1 MIRLLIVGVGR
12 MGFAHAKAC
21 ATLNEFEIV
30 GLVARDFSKWKE
42 VTEHFPDIP
51 LYNDFKQALSF
62 TKPDAVCISSYTDT
76 HAAYS
81 IAAMEAGADVF
92 VEKPLALNSADAN
105 KIIETAR
112 HTGRKLI
119 VGYILRHH
127 AVWKKFVELANA
139 LGHPLAVK
147 MTTNQHSTGAEW
159 EIHKSILNAGLSPLV
174 DAGIH
179 YVDVMN
185 QLTSAKISHIKAVGK
200 KTMAGMV
207 IENETNM
214 TLSYSDGSTLY
225 FESGFG
231 PNIDPDDIPVKRA
244 HGPKGFVEITTEN
257 RVIHNGVEYPFS
269 EEEQGKTILNQQKHF
284 LKVIKEDIDLEDHW
298 HAATSSLNTVFEAE
312 EIMKN
317 S

>member
-1 MIRLLIVGVGR
+1 MIKLLIVGVGR

-21 ATLNEFEIV
+21 ASLDEFEII
-30 GLVARDFSKWKE
+30 GLVARDFSKWQE
-42 VTEHFPDIP
+42 VTEFFPDVP
-51 LYNDFKQALSF
+51 LYNDFEQALKF

-76 HAAYS
+76 HVEYS
-81 IAAMEAGADVF
+81 ITAMKAGADVF
-92 VEKPLALNSADAN
+92 VEKPLALNNDEAN
-105 KIIETAR
+105 KVIDIAR
-112 HTGRKLI
+112 QTKRKLV

-127 AVWKKFVELANA
+127 AVWKKFIDLTQK

-147 MTTNQHSTGAEW
+147 ITMNQHSTGDEW

-185 QLTSAKISHIKAVGK
+185 QLTSAKITQISATGK
-200 KTMAGMV
+200 KTMDNML

-214 TLSYSDGSTLY
+214 TLSYADGSTLY

-231 PNIDPDDIPVKRA
+231 PKIDLNDVPVKRA
-244 HGPKGFVEITTEN
+244 HGPKGFVEITPEN
-257 RVIHNGVEYPFS
+257 RVIYNGVEYPFTD
-269 EEEQGKTILNQQKHF
+269 EEQEKTLLNQQKHF
-284 LKVIKEDIDLEDHW
+284 LKVIKEDINLEDHW
-298 HAATSSLNTVFEAE
+298 RAAQQSLKIVLEAE
-312 EIMKN
+312 KKMKN